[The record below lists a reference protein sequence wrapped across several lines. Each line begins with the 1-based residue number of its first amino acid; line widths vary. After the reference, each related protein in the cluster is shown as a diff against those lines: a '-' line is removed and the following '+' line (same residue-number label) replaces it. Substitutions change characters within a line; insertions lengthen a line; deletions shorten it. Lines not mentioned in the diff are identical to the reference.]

1 MNGDESHSLGTTVRL
16 TTEVLKIDPNQTE
29 SRITSFVR
37 HYVTQVRAPGVVLG
51 ISGGI
56 DSATGAAI
64 CAKAIGGASVLGLN
78 MPEAETRN
86 DEDTQDAELVA
97 KMFGIDLE
105 TVDISQM
112 VKAVFQG
119 VPAFDLD
126 DRIANG
132 NAKARMRMIVLYYYA
147 NRTGRLVVGSSDKSE
162 AMLGYFTKWGDY
174 CADIVPLADL
184 YKTQVRQLAV
194 HLALPARLA
203 EKPSTPNLWPGQ
215 TAKDELGLDYDQ
227 LDLALYGLEH
237 FMTVEEIARDIGLSV
252 EVVKRIEARWLGSEH
267 KRRPPLCVKLG
278 YRSVGHDFRLPYDI

>member
-1 MNGDESHSLGTTVRL
+1 MATKSHLQGTTVKL
-16 TTEVLKIDPNQTE
+16 TPEVLRIDALQTDGN
-29 SRITSFVR
+29 ITSFVR
-37 HYVTQVRAPGVVLG
+37 HYVTEVGASGIVLG

-64 CAKAIGGASVLGLN
+64 CAKAIGGARVLGLN

-86 DEDTQDAELVA
+86 DEDIRDAELVA
-97 KMFGIDLE
+97 KKFGIDLE

-112 VKAVFQG
+112 VKAVFDG
-119 VPAFDLD
+119 VPSFDLS
-126 DRIANG
+126 DRLANG

-162 AMLGYFTKWGDY
+162 VMLGYFTKWGDY
-174 CADIVPLADL
+174 GGDIFPLADL

-194 HLALPARLA
+194 HLGLPARLA

-237 FMTVEEIARDIGLSV
+237 FMTVEEIARELGLSTQA
-252 EVVKRIEARWLGSEH
+252 VKRIEARWLGSEH

-278 YRSVGHDFRLPYDI
+278 YRSVGHDFRLPYNI

>member
-1 MNGDESHSLGTTVRL
+1 VKL
-16 TTEVLKIDPNQTE
+16 TPEVLRIDALQTDGN
-29 SRITSFVR
+29 ITSFVR
-37 HYVTQVRAPGVVLG
+37 HYVTEVGASGIVLG

-64 CAKAIGGASVLGLN
+64 CAKAIGGARVLGLN

-86 DEDTQDAELVA
+86 DEDIRDAELVA
-97 KMFGIDLE
+97 KKFGIDLE

-112 VKAVFQG
+112 VKAVFDG
-119 VPAFDLD
+119 VPSFDLS
-126 DRIANG
+126 DRLANG

-162 AMLGYFTKWGDY
+162 VMLGYFTKWGDY
-174 CADIVPLADL
+174 GGDIFPLADL

-194 HLALPARLA
+194 HLGLPARLA

-237 FMTVEEIARDIGLSV
+237 FMTVEEIARELGLSTQA
-252 EVVKRIEARWLGSEH
+252 VKRIEARWLGSEH

-278 YRSVGHDFRLPYDI
+278 YRSVGHDFRLPYNI

>member
-1 MNGDESHSLGTTVRL
+1 MATKSHLQGTTVKL
-16 TTEVLKIDPNQTE
+16 TPEVLRIDALQTDGN
-29 SRITSFVR
+29 ITSFVR
-37 HYVTQVRAPGVVLG
+37 HYVTEVGASGIVLG

-64 CAKAIGGASVLGLN
+64 CAKAIGGARVLGLN

-86 DEDTQDAELVA
+86 DEDIRDAELVA
-97 KMFGIDLE
+97 KKFGIGLE

-112 VKAVFQG
+112 VKAVFEG
-119 VPAFDLD
+119 VPSFDLG
-126 DRIANG
+126 DRLANG

-162 AMLGYFTKWGDY
+162 VMLGYFTKWGDY
-174 CADIVPLADL
+174 GGDIFPLADL

-194 HLALPARLA
+194 HLGLPARLA

-237 FMTVEEIARDIGLSV
+237 FMTVEEIARELGLSTQA
-252 EVVKRIEARWLGSEH
+252 VKRIEARWLGSEH

-278 YRSVGHDFRLPYDI
+278 YRSVGHDFRLPYNI

>member
-1 MNGDESHSLGTTVRL
+1 MATKSHLQGTTVKL
-16 TTEVLKIDPNQTE
+16 SPEVLRIDVLQTDGN
-29 SRITSFVR
+29 ITSFVR
-37 HYVTQVRAPGVVLG
+37 HYVTEVGASGIVLG

-64 CAKAIGGASVLGLN
+64 CAKAIGGARVLGLN

-86 DEDTQDAELVA
+86 DEDIRDAELVA
-97 KMFGIDLE
+97 KKFGIGLE

-112 VKAVFQG
+112 VRAVFEG
-119 VPAFDLD
+119 VPSFDLG
-126 DRIANG
+126 DRLANG

-162 AMLGYFTKWGDY
+162 VMLGYFTKWGDY
-174 CADIVPLADL
+174 GGDIFPLADL

-194 HLALPARLA
+194 HLGLPARLA

-237 FMTVEEIARDIGLSV
+237 FMTVEEIARELGLSTQA
-252 EVVKRIEARWLGSEH
+252 VKRIEARWLGSEH

-278 YRSVGHDFRLPYDI
+278 YRSVGHDFRLPYNI

>member
-1 MNGDESHSLGTTVRL
+1 MATKSHLQGTTVKL
-16 TTEVLKIDPNQTE
+16 SPEVLRIDVLQTDGN
-29 SRITSFVR
+29 ITSFVR
-37 HYVTQVRAPGVVLG
+37 HYVTEVGASGIVLG

-64 CAKAIGGASVLGLN
+64 CAKAIGGARVLGLN

-86 DEDTQDAELVA
+86 DEDIRDAELVA
-97 KMFGIDLE
+97 KKFGIDLE

-112 VKAVFQG
+112 VKAVFDG
-119 VPAFDLD
+119 VPSFDLS
-126 DRIANG
+126 DRLANG

-162 AMLGYFTKWGDY
+162 VMLGYFTKWGDY
-174 CADIVPLADL
+174 GGDIFPLADL

-194 HLALPARLA
+194 HLGLPARLA

-237 FMTVEEIARDIGLSV
+237 FMTVEEIARELGLSTQA
-252 EVVKRIEARWLGSEH
+252 VKRIEARWLGSEH

-278 YRSVGHDFRLPYDI
+278 YRSVGHDFRLPYNI

>member
-1 MNGDESHSLGTTVRL
+1 MATKSHLQGTTVKL
-16 TTEVLKIDPNQTE
+16 SSEVLRIDALQTDGN
-29 SRITSFVR
+29 ITSFVR
-37 HYVTQVRAPGVVLG
+37 HYVTEVGASGIVLG

-64 CAKAIGGASVLGLN
+64 CAKAIGGARVLGLN

-86 DEDTQDAELVA
+86 DEDIRDAELVA
-97 KMFGIDLE
+97 KKFGIDLE

-112 VKAVFQG
+112 VKAVFDG
-119 VPAFDLD
+119 VPSFDLS
-126 DRIANG
+126 DRLANG

-162 AMLGYFTKWGDY
+162 VMLGYFTKWGDY
-174 CADIVPLADL
+174 GGDIFPLADL

-194 HLALPARLA
+194 HLGLPARLA

-237 FMTVEEIARDIGLSV
+237 FMTVEEIARELGLSTQA
-252 EVVKRIEARWLGSEH
+252 VKRIEARWLGSEH

-278 YRSVGHDFRLPYDI
+278 YRSVGHDFRLPYNI

>member
-1 MNGDESHSLGTTVRL
+1 MATKSHLQGTTVKL
-16 TTEVLKIDPNQTE
+16 SPEVLRIDVLQTDGN
-29 SRITSFVR
+29 ITSFVR
-37 HYVTQVRAPGVVLG
+37 HYVTEVGASGIVLG

-64 CAKAIGGASVLGLN
+64 CAKAIGGARVLGLN

-86 DEDTQDAELVA
+86 DEDIRDAELVA
-97 KMFGIDLE
+97 KKFGIGLE

-112 VKAVFQG
+112 VKAVFEG
-119 VPAFDLD
+119 VPSFDLG
-126 DRIANG
+126 DRLANG

-162 AMLGYFTKWGDY
+162 VMLGYFTKWGDY
-174 CADIVPLADL
+174 GGDIFPLADL

-194 HLALPARLA
+194 HLGLPARLA

-237 FMTVEEIARDIGLSV
+237 FMTVEEIARELGLSTQA
-252 EVVKRIEARWLGSEH
+252 VKRIEARWLGSEH

-278 YRSVGHDFRLPYDI
+278 YRSVGHDFRLPYNI

>member
-1 MNGDESHSLGTTVRL
+1 MATKSHLQGTTVKL
-16 TTEVLKIDPNQTE
+16 SPEVLRIDALQTDGN
-29 SRITSFVR
+29 ITSFVR
-37 HYVTQVRAPGVVLG
+37 HYVTEVGASGIVLG

-64 CAKAIGGASVLGLN
+64 CAKAIGGARVLGLN

-86 DEDTQDAELVA
+86 DEDIRDAELVA
-97 KMFGIDLE
+97 KKFGIDLE

-112 VKAVFQG
+112 VKAVFDG
-119 VPAFDLD
+119 VPSFDLS
-126 DRIANG
+126 DRLANG

-162 AMLGYFTKWGDY
+162 VMLGYFTKWGDY
-174 CADIVPLADL
+174 GGDIFPLADL

-194 HLALPARLA
+194 HLGLPARLA

-237 FMTVEEIARDIGLSV
+237 FMTVEEIARELGLSTQA
-252 EVVKRIEARWLGSEH
+252 VKRIEARWLGSEH

-278 YRSVGHDFRLPYDI
+278 YRSVGHDFRLPYNI

>member
-1 MNGDESHSLGTTVRL
+1 MATKSHLQGTTVKL
-16 TTEVLKIDPNQTE
+16 SPEVLRIDALQTDGN
-29 SRITSFVR
+29 ITSFVR
-37 HYVTQVRAPGVVLG
+37 HYVTEVGASGIVLG

-64 CAKAIGGASVLGLN
+64 CAKAIGGARVLGLN

-86 DEDTQDAELVA
+86 DEDIRDAELVA
-97 KMFGIDLE
+97 KKFGIGLE

-112 VKAVFQG
+112 VKAVFDG
-119 VPAFDLD
+119 VPSFDLG
-126 DRIANG
+126 DRLANG

-162 AMLGYFTKWGDY
+162 VMLGYFTKWGDY
-174 CADIVPLADL
+174 GGDIFPLADL

-194 HLALPARLA
+194 HLGLPARLA

-237 FMTVEEIARDIGLSV
+237 FMTVEEIARELGLSTQA
-252 EVVKRIEARWLGSEH
+252 VKRIEARWLGSEH

-278 YRSVGHDFRLPYDI
+278 YRSVGHDFRLPYNI